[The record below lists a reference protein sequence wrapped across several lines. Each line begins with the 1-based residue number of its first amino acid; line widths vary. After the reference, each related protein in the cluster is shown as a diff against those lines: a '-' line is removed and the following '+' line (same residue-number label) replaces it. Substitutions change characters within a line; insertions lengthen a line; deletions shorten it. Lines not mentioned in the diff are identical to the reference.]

1 MFIQILIYW
10 YAVSYGLLLSVII
23 PKVEVATALV
33 PALVIPFMIL
43 GGFFVN
49 QDNIPYIFYPFTYL
63 SMFKYGFEAAVHV

>member
-1 MFIQILIYW
+1 M
-10 YAVSYGLLLSVII
+10 SYGLLLSTVI
-23 PKVEVATALV
+23 PKIEIATALV

-63 SMFKYGFEAAVHV
+63 SMFKYGFEASAIVINLINF